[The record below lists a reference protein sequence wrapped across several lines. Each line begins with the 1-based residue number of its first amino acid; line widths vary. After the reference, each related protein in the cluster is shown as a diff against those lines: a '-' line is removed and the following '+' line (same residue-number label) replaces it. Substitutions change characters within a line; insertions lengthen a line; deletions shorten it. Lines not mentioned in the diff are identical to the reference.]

1 MICYPNTVVRGN
13 APPAETPNRPQPTCR
28 TEKERGLNT
37 MKKTT
42 LLLLLT
48 ALCLLLSSCTSL
60 GSVYT
65 NADKYT
71 AGGARIDQRV
81 EDIDINWVDGMVT
94 IEYHNGNEIILK
106 ETENLSRDQELRWL
120 LDGRQLKVQ
129 YAASG
134 LRALSGLQKEL
145 TVLLP
150 AGLVLDDVKINV
162 ASAEVQADGIE
173 ADEINVNTASGRVA
187 LRQTGHAEKVT
198 VNTASGDVAVALSDA
213 DELKLNT
220 ASGKVIADI
229 YQADEVK
236 ANTVSGN
243 VVLQFAN
250 LPDTLKADSVSGKV
264 NLLLPAG
271 SGFTADVESL
281 SGSVRGNLDMKKLG
295 DGEYVYGNGRCRI
308 EVDTVSG
315 NVVFDENTAAGEREI

>member
-1 MICYPNTVVRGN
+1 
-13 APPAETPNRPQPTCR
+13 
-28 TEKERGLNT
+28 
-37 MKKTT
+37 MKKTAR

-81 EDIDINWVDGMVT
+81 EDMDINWIDGAV
-94 IEYHNGNEIILK
+94 IVGRHDGDGIILREISGK
-106 ETENLSRDQELRWL
+106 KLSQDEELHWY
-120 LDGRQLKVQ
+120 LDGKELKVQ

-198 VNTASGDVAVALSDA
+198 VNTASGDVAVVLSDA

-236 ANTVSGN
+236 TNTVSGN

-281 SGSVRGNLDMKKLG
+281 SGSVRGDLDMKKLG